1 MPCVCKYSRS
11 KVKLTY
17 SQYTIDLSIDAM
29 DVSGEHQL
37 DVLHSVFKQRL
48 GLDGVPIEDV
58 AEQYQMGGGEGG
70 EEGREKVGEVIVAQ
84 EMKECGRC
92 YYTSIYYIATVLLCY
107 DTVVMELRVKNIHV
121 VQHVMMSEKHIAVK
135 VGLSLT
141 LRSVS
146 SYTI

>member
-1 MPCVCKYSRS
+1 MRINFNIDFPRMPCVCKYSRS

-17 SQYTIDLSIDAM
+17 SLYTIDLSIDAM

-84 EMKECGRC
+84 EMKECGR
-92 YYTSIYYIATVLLCY
+92 
-107 DTVVMELRVKNIHV
+107 
-121 VQHVMMSEKHIAVK
+121 
-135 VGLSLT
+135 
-141 LRSVS
+141 
-146 SYTI
+146 